1 MKRLFGIC
9 ILLVALL
16 LTGCMT
22 PATSSESGEHEKKVA
37 AAKQTHLEQTARSA
51 QMDAGV
57 GYVAMSPGSVWTED
71 NKDYFYLYYSDIPK
85 IIGIISREKDVRITG
100 TPRPTTIGLE
110 SDNRLTGFYFS
121 YEPNQ

>member
-1 MKRLFGIC
+1 MMRTVA
-9 ILLVALL
+9 ILALIAALL

-22 PATSSESGEHEKKVA
+22 PATGASGEDNKKVA
-37 AAKQTHLEQTARSA
+37 AAKQAYLEQAAKNA

-57 GYVAMSPGSVWTED
+57 GYVAMEPSSVRIED
-71 NKDYFYLYYSDIPK
+71 SEDYFRLYYSDIPK
-85 IIGIISREKDVRITG
+85 ILGIISREKDVRITG

-121 YEPNQ
+121 YEPN